1 MREKAL
7 KAMADPARIRRLEKS
22 RVLSDWPTIAVT
34 AVLGLGGLYVGNSIH
49 RKTRAEIESKVAER
63 RLEAYYELWKKMK
76 DAAPIRRE
84 DARPFD
90 EDSRSRL
97 YDQLTHWYFEEGNG
111 MVLGEDTRRIY
122 LRAKE
127 NLICDRDDL
136 RPSSLRQCS
145 QQAAAPNENDTDL
158 KGDALD
164 RARLSM
170 RQLSLLRTSMRADLL
185 VYSQPSGQRLSPED
199 KAFLKD
205 CDVQTWR
212 RPWRR
217 TLGETLRLRGEGA
230 TAFEIPSHRQV
241 LSGSDDIP
249 EQQAQSER

>member
-1 MREKAL
+1 
-7 KAMADPARIRRLEKS
+7 MADSARIRRLE
-22 RVLSDWPTIAVT
+22 RTGVLSDLPTIAVT

-84 DARPFD
+84 DAQPFD

-122 LRAKE
+122 LRTKE
-127 NLICDRDDL
+127 NLICNRD
-136 RPSSLRQCS
+136 
-145 QQAAAPNENDTDL
+145 DTDL
-158 KGDALD
+158 KGDELD

-185 VYSQPSGQRLSPED
+185 VYSQPSGEKLTPED

-205 CDVQTWR
+205 CDVRTWR

-217 TLGETLRLRGEGA
+217 TLRETLRLRGEGA
-230 TAFEIPSHRQV
+230 
-241 LSGSDDIP
+241 SGSDDTP
-249 EQQAQSER
+249 EQQTQSER